1 MLQTQR
7 KFSKTGTTIFK
18 CVFPHRSCPVLR
30 GSIAWYKVLLVYVV
44 VNRPWD
50 KNLSVRT
57 FLGRRSQEAKIEERG
72 SETRKGKNSLRLSQ
86 PRGVGAGVCILQ
98 LWSVIIWELL
108 PGALTP
114 HTSGISGLPH
124 GAGESPQVE
133 SDWVSQENA
142 LGQWVL
148 WGIWAEQSSICYGQ
162 IWVQICIHWLAGWAQ
177 TSYSPS
183 LILGSFNCKME
194 NNSIMRYCE

>member
-1 MLQTQR
+1 MIHPLKIGWRKKWTRDINEQSTEKELQISYYH
-7 KFSKTGTTIFK
+7 KEKCLVSSKMREMQGKTTLRDVTLSEKREGAPGCVTG
-18 CVFPHRSCPVLR
+18 
-30 GSIAWYKVLLVYVV
+30 
-44 VNRPWD
+44 
-50 KNLSVRT
+50 
-57 FLGRRSQEAKIEERG
+57 
-72 SETRKGKNSLRLSQ
+72 SLMMEMDR
-86 PRGVGAGVCILQ
+86 
-98 LWSVIIWELL
+98 SVIIWELL

-183 LILGSFNCKME
+183 LILGSFNCKVE